1 MMMSEFIDRTS
12 FEPTAKEYAK
22 IEEAYY
28 DFDGDKD
35 AFCKAFVKDGG
46 ARKLCKARA
55 AEIDR
60 LNSLLLE
67 SERQYKK
74 DSVEYMSE
82 DVLLHHSRTLAIA
95 YLALTEE
102 AKARKASETYGR
114 WLDGRCTVCGWEE
127 PDEVGYDGCELEPW
141 EHTGYCPNCGSK
153 MKAE

>member
-1 MMMSEFIDRTS
+1 MENLREKLLHYADDLGENVDMKKEAITS
-12 FEPTAKEYAK
+12 
-22 IEEAYY
+22 IE
-28 DFDGDKD
+28 
-35 AFCKAFVKDGG
+35 
-46 ARKLCKARA
+46 
-55 AEIDR
+55 
-60 LNSLLLE
+60 NSV
-67 SERQYKK
+67 Q
-74 DSVEYMSE
+74 YMSE

-102 AKARKASETYGR
+102 AKASKASETYGR